1 MADQHIAAET
11 KLARD
16 FYDVIGHRRK
26 IVSSVCITLD
36 QVRDEPPQ

>member
-16 FYDVIGHRRK
+16 FHGVICHRRK
-26 IVSSVCITLD
+26 IVSSVS
-36 QVRDEPPQ
+36 RN